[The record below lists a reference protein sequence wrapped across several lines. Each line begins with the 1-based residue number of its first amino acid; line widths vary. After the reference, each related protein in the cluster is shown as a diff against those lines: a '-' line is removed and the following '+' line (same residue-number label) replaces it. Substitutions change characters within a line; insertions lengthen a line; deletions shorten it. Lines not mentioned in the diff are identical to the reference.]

1 MPRNELTNLIS
12 GRLGNYRRRSDILHQ
27 LALPGLSIDNVANT
41 PDSGSGGGSAM
52 GGSGSSVGDQVAN
65 LSRQLNELR
74 VAQQTQVDKLVE
86 NTQALMQNTVTKSA
100 GSSSST
106 GNAVASAASGL
117 LGGGLGFLPLFR
129 EIFDLFGGSRPAT
142 PQPLIP
148 FNLPPS
154 IQYAGGTTSEGTVVP
169 VDNGQSGQLR
179 SVNGVA
185 KGNTQATPNVQITVN
200 AMDSRSFL
208 DHSDDIAKA
217 VRQAMLQSNSLNDLI
232 SDY

>member
-12 GRLGNYRRRSDILHQ
+12 SRLGNHRKQSDILHQ
-27 LALPGLSIDNVANT
+27 LALPGLSIDNVART
-41 PDSGSGGGSAM
+41 PGGGGGLV

-65 LSRQLNELR
+65 LSKQLNELR
-74 VAQQTQVDKLVE
+74 TAQQTQVDKLVE
-86 NTQALMQNTVTKSA
+86 NTQALIQNTVTKST
-100 GSSSST
+100 GSTSSA
-106 GNAVASAASGL
+106 GNAIASAASGL
-117 LGGGLGFLPLFR
+117 LGGGLGLRPLFKGV
-129 EIFDLFGGSRPAT
+129 FDLFGGSSPAT

-148 FNLPPS
+148 FSLPQS

-169 VDNGQSGQLR
+169 VDYGQGGQLR
-179 SVNGVA
+179 SVNGGA
-185 KGNTQATPNVQITVN
+185 KGSAQATPNVQITVN

-217 VRQAMLQSNSLNDLI
+217 VRQAMLQTNSLNDVI